1 MIKSQLIAGLAATN
15 PHLFTKDVEKAVNA
29 IFDEITAALVRRDRV
44 ELRGFGAF
52 FARTRRARPG
62 RNPKNGVSISVPEM
76 QHPAFRAAKA
86 MRERL
91 NGTASGAS
99 SDKLPHDANFTA

>member
-1 MIKSQLIAGLAATN
+1 VIKSQLIAGLAATN

-29 IFDEITAALVRRDRV
+29 IFDDTAVLARRDRV

-76 QHPAFRAAKA
+76 QHPAFRAAKG

-99 SDKLPHDANFTA
+99 SDKLSHDVNFTA

>member
-62 RNPKNGVSISVPEM
+62 RNPKNGVSMS
-76 QHPAFRAAKA
+76 
-86 MRERL
+86 
-91 NGTASGAS
+91 NG
-99 SDKLPHDANFTA
+99 FQI

>member
-15 PHLFTKDVEKAVNA
+15 PHLFTKDAVNA

-76 QHPAFRAAKA
+76 QHPAFRAAKG

-99 SDKLPHDANFTA
+99 SDKLSHDANFTA